1 VPDFVVGIIER
12 KLETVYQMQQAG
24 QLNITYENMRKVE
37 GLIILGYYHDRRIVG
52 GNNIR
57 YYDINLG
64 VKTFCAL
71 LCLIARII
79 Q

>member
-37 GLIILGYYHDRRIVG
+37 GLIILGYYHLCG
-52 GNNIR
+52 IR
-57 YYDINLG
+57 GTRAG
-64 VKTFCAL
+64 VTITF
-71 LCLIARII
+71 
-79 Q
+79 

>member
-37 GLIILGYYHDRRIVG
+37 GLIILGYYH
-52 GNNIR
+52 
-57 YYDINLG
+57 
-64 VKTFCAL
+64 
-71 LCLIARII
+71 
-79 Q
+79 